1 MRANAL
7 MSSSFPLYGY
17 LYWGKAGI
25 TPFKG
30 KKKKQGSLGRKT
42 KPPSRGRNTNFS
54 LLTARSTFST

>member
-30 KKKKQGSLGRKT
+30 KKKSRDHLVGKQNHHQGAET
-42 KPPSRGRNTNFS
+42 QISRC
-54 LLTARSTFST
+54 